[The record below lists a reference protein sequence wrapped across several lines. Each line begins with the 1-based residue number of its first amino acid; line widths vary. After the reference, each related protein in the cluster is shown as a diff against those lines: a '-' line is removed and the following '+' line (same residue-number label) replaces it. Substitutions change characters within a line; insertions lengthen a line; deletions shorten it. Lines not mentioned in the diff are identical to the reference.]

1 MILGEY
7 VEKHSPERRA
17 GKRAEKQESR
27 RLERT
32 KKLVKKTDA
41 KPLSSLSVRTR
52 HIPQRIQDLVWT
64 RDGHRCS
71 FVTAD
76 GTRCPATTNLELDHI
91 KPYGIGGNHEAENLR
106 VLCHAHNTYRAE
118 YTYGK
123 ELMQR
128 YRSESS
134 VGS

>member
-7 VEKHSPERRA
+7 VEKHSPGKRA
-17 GKRAEKQESR
+17 EKRAEKQESR
-27 RLERT
+27 QLERT

-41 KPLSSLSVRTR
+41 KPVSASSVRTR

-71 FVTAD
+71 YIAAD
-76 GTRCPATTNLELDHI
+76 GTRCSATTNLEFDHI
-91 KPYGIGGNHEAENLR
+91 KPYGIGGNHAAENLR
-106 VLCHAHNTYRAE
+106 VLCHAHNVYRAE

-128 YRSESS
+128 YRNGCSVSS
-134 VGS
+134 